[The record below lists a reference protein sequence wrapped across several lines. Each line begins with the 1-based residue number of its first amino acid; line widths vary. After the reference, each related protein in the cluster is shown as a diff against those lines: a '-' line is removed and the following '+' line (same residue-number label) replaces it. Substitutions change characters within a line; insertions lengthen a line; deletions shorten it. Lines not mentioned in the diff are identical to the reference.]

1 MFRVSTL
8 HFSAGRPEGHQA
20 GLLRPQPDQHARLPD
35 HRQLPVRAGQAVA
48 QEERQLQD
56 QRHPRPEAALLLQRL
71 QQGLDPH
78 HRRGERPLL
87 RRGSVLQP

>member
-1 MFRVSTL
+1 M
-8 HFSAGRPEGHQA
+8 
-20 GLLRPQPDQHARLPD
+20 
-35 HRQLPVRAGQAVA
+35 RAGQAVA